1 MMYNVTEVMNMYI
14 SVKALRIIAA
24 LLFAVIVYINVS
36 VSNNKN
42 IPEEVNR
49 KISNISVVIVI
60 VMVALGYFF
69 GIFNME

>member
-1 MMYNVTEVMNMYI
+1 MYI
-14 SVKALRIIAA
+14 SIKTLRIIAA

-36 VSNNKN
+36 ISNNKN

-49 KISNISVVIVI
+49 KIGNISVVIVI
-60 VMVALGYFF
+60 AMVALGYFF

>member
-1 MMYNVTEVMNMYI
+1 MYNVTEVMNMYI

>member
-1 MMYNVTEVMNMYI
+1 MYI

-49 KISNISVVIVI
+49 KIGNISVVLVI
-60 VMVALGYFF
+60 AMVALGYFF

>member
-1 MMYNVTEVMNMYI
+1 MYI

-49 KISNISVVIVI
+49 KVGNISVVIVI
-60 VMVALGYFF
+60 AMVTLGYFF